1 MNKKWF
7 GIFFLLTFFIFIPNI
22 NAAYGDVR
30 YEVTSMEL
38 NGNNISFKGWAFI
51 HRTQNYV
58 DYSYANSSFRNT
70 GGGQRIKIIAYAN
83 GRQIDE
89 KEVTGGSDYN
99 FYCQMYNFKLKKSEC
114 ENAYYGR
121 FDPVYGSGS
130 LDGMGNLL
138 GQGSNRCK
146 EGSDSRDQ
154 CLYEDIGFDINFDIS
169 SWHVSEG
176 TEITFGIM
184 VYNNDYGRWSKKLD
198 LGVVDKNAS
207 IDGNSSLQV
216 KPGTLSNYVRV
227 FATSALIRAMDG
239 GYLLF
244 DRNNRLVGSSFD
256 GICNCGDSPRYDC
269 ADCHWRVAN
278 GVYRVKNVVKSE
290 TNEFGLDPGK
300 YVVDLG
306 NNIDGV
312 LWGSW
317 VVSNTTLVLMFGG
330 SAPDNCDVSISS
342 SCNNSTNV
350 ISNCQSKE
358 SVTVTDYSGAP
369 SIGSKKVSANIKYNV
384 KQDISMS
391 NILTPTTTYAGAGFK
406 FGVMYY
412 NSFTWSKEEPTY
424 SCSEYERVLVSSTTD
439 IDYSASWVCT
449 GYRTEEGREECAK
462 TNPRPTVTVNKY
474 ENQWVSSS
482 CSSGYDS
489 LKSSALSSMENSF
502 KAKIKKSD
510 DFENG
515 ISFVSNVNGSNLDI
529 YNKECNY
536 EEDKENKKIKMSC
549 IFYLPNYSISNYTG
563 KVSYNNISYPNRGL
577 NNKYYTPIAWSEGKN
592 PYTVMAKI
600 DGLNGL
606 KESSIG
612 TWSEWD
618 TDLSCAINLYPLL
631 GIPKGISYKYLFIY
645 RPIDLNNPFPNRNA
659 GMNWYDWYNNS
670 QNKDRLEKSYN
681 KLQYQITLDSKL
693 VSEIKKYNKNE
704 LNNGGYLD
712 WKTIDELGN
721 SSFVDEYFNTKRQNI
736 VK

>member
-1 MNKKWF
+1 MNKKLF
-7 GIFFLLTFFIFIPNI
+7 GILLLLTLFIFIPKVSAN
-22 NAAYGDVR
+22 YGDIN
-30 YEVTSMEL
+30 YEITSMEID
-38 NGNNISFKGWAFI
+38 GNNITFEGWAFI

-58 DYSYANSSFRNT
+58 DYNYANSSFRDT
-70 GGGQRIKIIAYAN
+70 GGGQKIRIIAYAN
-83 GRQIDE
+83 GRRIDE
-89 KEVTGGSDYN
+89 KEVPGGGDYN
-99 FYCQMYNFKLKKSEC
+99 FYCQMYYFINQKSEC
-114 ENAYYGR
+114 INAYHGR
-121 FDPVYGSGS
+121 FG
-130 LDGMGNLL
+130 DGEFDGFPLGKGNNTCDTNPT
-138 GQGSNRCK
+138 STN
-146 EGSDSRDQ
+146 Q
-154 CLYEDIGFDINFDIS
+154 CLYEDIGFNITFDIS
-169 SWHVSEG
+169 NWNVSEADRITFKISARNNNFDWTTPISLGIVKG
-176 TEITFGIM
+176 TEK
-184 VYNNDYGRWSKKLD
+184 VKNNSVINIEEGTVSDY
-198 LGVVDKNAS
+198 
-207 IDGNSSLQV
+207 V
-216 KPGTLSNYVRV
+216 KVIAKEALVRD
-227 FATSALIRAMDG
+227 RDG
-239 GYLLF
+239 GYF
-244 DRNNRLVGSSFD
+244 LVDSNEKHIGSSFS
-256 GICNCGDSPRYDC
+256 INCCNGPRYYASTC
-269 ADCHWRVAN
+269 PNCHWV
-278 GVYRVKNVVKSE
+278 GVSSPSVYKVKEIIDDNSK
-290 TNEFGLDPGK
+290 NELGGLNPRK
-300 YVVDLG
+300 YVVYIKG
-306 NNIDGV
+306 SEGI
-312 LWGSW
+312 LWGSY
-317 VVSNTTLVLMFGG
+317 VTSNKTLALTFGG
-330 SAPDNCDVSISS
+330 KSPDNCDVSISS
-342 SCNNSTNV
+342 NCNNNTNV
-350 ISNCQSKE
+350 TSNCQSNE
-358 SVTVTDYSGAP
+358 SATSSDYTGSP
-369 SIGSKKVSANIKYNV
+369 SIGSKKVSASIKYKI
-384 KQDISMS
+384 KQDISMA

-412 NSFTWSKEEPTY
+412 NSFTWSNEEPTY
-424 SCSEYERVLVSSTTD
+424 SCYEYQKVEIGSRSEPNLSVP
-439 IDYSASWVCT
+439 WVCAQN
-449 GYRTEEGREECAK
+449 RTEEGKEACEK
-462 TNPRPTVTVNKY
+462 NNPRPTIDVPIY

-502 KAKIKKSD
+502 EAKIKKSD

-515 ISFVSNVNGSNLDI
+515 ISFVSNVNGNNLDI

-592 PYTVMAKI
+592 PYTVTAKI

-631 GIPKGISYKYLFIY
+631 GIPKGTSYKYLFIY

-721 SSFVDEYFNTKRQNI
+721 SSFIDEYFNTKRQNI